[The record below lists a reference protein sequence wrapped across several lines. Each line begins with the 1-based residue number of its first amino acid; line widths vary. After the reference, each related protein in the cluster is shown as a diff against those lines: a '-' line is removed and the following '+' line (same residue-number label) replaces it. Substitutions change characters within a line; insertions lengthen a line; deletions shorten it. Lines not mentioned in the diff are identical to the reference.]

1 MLPIASTADTATVLL
16 FLPFANVVSQAGWGP
31 RATTLARTAYRN
43 QWTAVFVYA
52 TRAMSALGVT
62 ASVLAMAMSLEEL
75 ANATLDGVGH
85 FVIIPV
91 ARVLVRTVRVTVSA
105 TAPCMSAPV
114 IMAGLQMAAKY
125 LIVLEILTV
134 RTEVNEIM
142 APTCN

>member
-1 MLPIASTADTATVLL
+1 
-16 FLPFANVVSQAGWGP
+16 
-31 RATTLARTAYRN
+31 
-43 QWTAVFVYA
+43 
-52 TRAMSALGVT
+52 MSALGVT

-125 LIVLEILTV
+125 LIKRSID
-134 RTEVNEIM
+134 
-142 APTCN
+142 PTGTICENATCLYV